1 MKKIYEAT
9 TLVFRQY
16 LKSCIHE
23 SGPGTFW
30 YVFLNSHFFF
40 LLRGF
45 TYFFGVVLILSLFSL
60 YKLFKQHESLF
71 VFIYIIWFFSSLFY
85 IEFIRV

>member
-30 YVFLNSHFFF
+30 YVFLNSHFFLDSLTKLSF
-40 LLRGF
+40 LD
-45 TYFFGVVLILSLFSL
+45 ILLLSESNQTNSSRELFD
-60 YKLFKQHESLF
+60 Y
-71 VFIYIIWFFSSLFY
+71 VM
-85 IEFIRV
+85 